1 MLAKR
6 TSKNQVTLPKAIVQT
21 AGQADVVRAKL
32 EKLGLTQ
39 DDVSEAI
46 ANARL
51 AKVQTDAHRA

>member
-21 AGQADVVRAKL
+21 AGQADFVRARL

-39 DDVSEAI
+39 EDVSEAV
-46 ANARL
+46 AKARL
-51 AKVQTDAHRA
+51 AKVQADTHRA

>member
-21 AGQADVVRAKL
+21 AGQADVVRVKL

-39 DDVSEAI
+39 DDVSEAV

-51 AKVQTDAHRA
+51 AKVQADTHRA